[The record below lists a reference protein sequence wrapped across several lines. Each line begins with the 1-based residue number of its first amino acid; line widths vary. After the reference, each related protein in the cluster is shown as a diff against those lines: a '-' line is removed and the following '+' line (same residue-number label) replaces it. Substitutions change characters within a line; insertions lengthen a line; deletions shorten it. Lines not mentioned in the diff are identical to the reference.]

1 MRTAKRLGIKTVG
14 VFSEPDARAPHVA
27 LADEAICVGGAASSD
42 SYLRTDAILAAL
54 KATGAEAVHPGY
66 GFLSENAAFSEAVEA
81 AGAALS
87 PNAHAIRAMGDKIE
101 SSARRL
107 RGREHDPGVESVLKN
122 AEEASRSPSKSAI
135 LSC

>member
-1 MRTAKRLGIKTVG
+1 MPPLFGKLLVANRGEIACRIMRTAKRLGIKTVG

-81 AGAALS
+81 AGAAFVG
-87 PNAHAIRAMGDKIE
+87 PNAHACHNRHC
-101 SSARRL
+101 L
-107 RGREHDPGVESVLKN
+107 
-122 AEEASRSPSKSAI
+122 
-135 LSC
+135 